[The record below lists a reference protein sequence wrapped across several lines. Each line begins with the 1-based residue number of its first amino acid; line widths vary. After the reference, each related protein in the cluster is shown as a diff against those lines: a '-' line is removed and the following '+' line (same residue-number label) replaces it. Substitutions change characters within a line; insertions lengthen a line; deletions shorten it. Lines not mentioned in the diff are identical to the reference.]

1 MRIETKLDQH
11 MVTEHGDRWRIKRKM
26 LYPRRWAALAA
37 NRLKIAGATIIGTEE
52 DVTPDEMRY
61 AVTVLMVKAK
71 FNETRVELNQ
81 ILEYDARKDE
91 VHCIVSNA
99 QGELFDAWVPGY
111 SVAAVVAGCRKLAG
125 HPNRRMKRLSELKRE
140 FRNKVMTANYD
151 GPDLHIGLPGEK

>member
-1 MRIETKLDQH
+1 MRIETRLDQY
-11 MVTEHGDRWRIKRKM
+11 MATKNGDRWRIKRKM
-26 LYPRRWAALAA
+26 LSPRRWAALAT
-37 NRLKIAGATIIGTEE
+37 NRLNIAGDTIIGTEE
-52 DVTPDEMRY
+52 NVTLEEMRC
-61 AVTVLMVKAK
+61 AVAALMVKAE
-71 FNETRVELNQ
+71 FNGSRVELNQ

-99 QGELFDAWVPGY
+99 QGELFDAWVPGH

-125 HPNRRMKRLSELKRE
+125 HPNRRMKRPSELKRE